1 MLQVD
6 NGSDEEERR
15 MKIGEFSKMYQ
26 VSKDTLRYYVSIGLL
41 SPRMQGSQMNF
52 SEREERDFKHIQK
65 LKEMRFNIK
74 EIRSFLYFQR
84 VSNMIE
90 PSTLDQCL
98 ELLREKR
105 ETLLEEEKQIHES
118 IAMIDQETAIL
129 EAKKNLP
136 VQQARGIPLS
146 AVALLACPDCGAP
159 LSIENASIS
168 KDSIYSGQLSCS
180 CGFQAHIE
188 DGILKTGIYYTGTHD
203 QPDLTRCLYH
213 DTGEEWVI
221 HSAKCTDFML
231 EEVKKRNLSG
241 KVILEANVNG
251 FFFVYNFLQ
260 VLPKD
265 CLYVIVDKYE
275 EVLAM
280 YKQYIEMLHPE
291 MRVLYIA
298 DASEQLPLKK
308 NSVDYNLTLFGENEY
323 SLYHADCQAWDL
335 KEILKPE
342 AEIIG
347 AVQSF
352 PVDSV
357 SRKNLIKK
365 YPEGSRR
372 RMNMDY
378 MKQDYAKA
386 GFLLHE
392 KLLGT
397 VTKTLKHH
405 MYTCHVDGEPLE
417 LYGFT
422 AVRNRMD
429 KEK

>member
-1 MLQVD
+1 
-6 NGSDEEERR
+6 
-15 MKIGEFSKMYQ
+15 MKIGEFSKMYN

-52 SEREERDFKHIQK
+52 SEREEQNFKQIQK

-98 ELLREKR
+98 DLLREKR
-105 ETLLEEEKQIHES
+105 EALLEEEKQIHES
-118 IAMIDQETAIL
+118 IAMIDQESVLL

-136 VQQARGIPLS
+136 VMQAGGIPLS
-146 AVALLACPDCGAP
+146 AVSLLACPHCGAS

-168 KDSIYSGQLSCS
+168 KNSIYSGQLSCS

-188 DGILKTGIYYTGTHD
+188 DGILKTGMYYTGTHD

-231 EEVKKRNLSG
+231 EELKKKDLSG

-275 EVLAM
+275 EVLTM

-291 MRVLYIA
+291 MQVLYIA
-298 DASEQLPLKK
+298 DASEQLPLKTG
-308 NSVDYNLTLFGENEY
+308 SVDYNLTLFGENEY
-323 SLYHADCQAWDL
+323 SLYHKHCQAWDIRG
-335 KEILKPE
+335 ILKPE

-347 AVQSF
+347 ALQSL

-357 SRKNLIKK
+357 SRRKLIER
-365 YPEGSRR
+365 YPEGSDRR
-372 RMNMDY
+372 LNVAY
-378 MKQDYAKA
+378 MKQDYEKA
-386 GFLLHE
+386 GFEPEMHR
-392 KLLGT
+392 LGT

-405 MYTCHVDGEPLE
+405 MYVCHVDGEPLE

-422 AVRNRMD
+422 AKRKNPAAICAR
-429 KEK
+429 

>member
-1 MLQVD
+1 
-6 NGSDEEERR
+6 
-15 MKIGEFSKMYQ
+15 MKIGEFSKMYN

-41 SPRMQGSQMNF
+41 SPKMQGSQMNF
-52 SEREERDFKHIQK
+52 SEREEQNFKQIQK

-98 ELLREKR
+98 DLLREKR
-105 ETLLEEEKQIHES
+105 ESLLEEEKQIHES
-118 IAMIDQETAIL
+118 IAMIDQEAALL

-136 VQQARGIPLS
+136 VIQAGGVPLS
-146 AVALLACPDCGAP
+146 AVTLLACPHCGAA

-168 KDSIYSGQLSCS
+168 KNSIYSGQLSCS

-188 DGILKTGIYYTGTHD
+188 AGILKTGIYYTGIHD

-231 EEVKKRNLSG
+231 EELKKRDLSG

-291 MRVLYIA
+291 MQVLYIA
-298 DASEQLPLKK
+298 DASERLPLKK
-308 NSVDYNLTLFGENEY
+308 ASVDYDLTLFGENEY
-323 SLYHADCQAWDL
+323 SLYHKNCQAWDIR
-335 KEILKPE
+335 EILKPE

-347 AVQSF
+347 AIQSM
-352 PVDSV
+352 PLDSV
-357 SRKNLIKK
+357 SRKNMTEK
-365 YPEGSRR
+365 YPEGSDRKL
-372 RMNMDY
+372 NAAY
-378 MKQDYAKA
+378 MKQDYEKA
-386 GFLLHE
+386 GFVPE
-392 KLLGT
+392 MCLLGT
-397 VTKTLKHH
+397 VFKTLKHH
-405 MYTCHVDGEPLE
+405 VYTCHVDGEPLE

-422 AVRNRMD
+422 AKRERIR
-429 KEK
+429 

>member
-1 MLQVD
+1 
-6 NGSDEEERR
+6 
-15 MKIGEFSKMYQ
+15 MKIGEFSKMYN

-52 SEREERDFKHIQK
+52 SEREEQNFKQIQK

-98 ELLREKR
+98 DLLREKR
-105 ETLLEEEKQIHES
+105 EALLEEEKQIHES
-118 IAMIDQETAIL
+118 IAMIDQEAALL

-136 VQQARGIPLS
+136 VMQAGGIPLS
-146 AVALLACPDCGAP
+146 AVSLLACPHCGAF

-168 KDSIYSGQLSCS
+168 KNSIYSGQLNCS

-188 DGILKTGIYYTGTHD
+188 DGILKTGMYYTGTHD

-231 EEVKKRNLSG
+231 EELKKKDLSG

-275 EVLAM
+275 EVLTM

-291 MRVLYIA
+291 MQVLYIA
-298 DASEQLPLKK
+298 DASEQLPLR
-308 NSVDYNLTLFGENEY
+308 NASVDYDLTLFGENEY
-323 SLYHADCQAWDL
+323 SLYHKNCQVWDIR
-335 KEILKPE
+335 EILKPE

-347 AVQSF
+347 AVQSL

-357 SRKNLIKK
+357 SRKNMTEK
-365 YPEGSRR
+365 YPEGSERKL
-372 RMNMDY
+372 NASY
-378 MKQDYAKA
+378 MKQDYEKA
-386 GFLLHE
+386 GFVPE
-392 KLLGT
+392 MRLLGT
-397 VTKTLKHH
+397 VSKTLKHH

-422 AVRNRMD
+422 AKRD
-429 KEK
+429 GK